1 LLGGSTLFE
10 GKPIVDEAALF
21 GEIAFDFRDPL
32 DAVREAISNAF
43 DANTTE
49 IHVSANMGTY
59 RGDEEL
65 ILEFKDTGEGMALS
79 SAEDSRTPSVS
90 SFFSLGSSSRRD
102 NPEKIGQKGHGTKT
116 YFNSRY
122 IEVTTC
128 RNGQEIFAIMDE
140 PKVHLSKQEVP
151 PYLYETKACDE
162 SRKGT
167 QITIYGYNRNRT
179 NGFDQDQ
186 LQDFIFWFTKFGS
199 IELKLDINKNKDVK
213 LYLKGVDKDEPEI
226 LNFGHRFPPKEEF
239 DFRKL
244 KGRDPASPTKYFVK
258 KWSERGVSVKDNP
271 HVKID
276 LLFYIEGDRAK
287 TYNKMLRRPG
297 RAPKEGM
304 YTVEQRYGLWVCKDY
319 IPIQHVTEWI
329 SKGQRGVATKYH
341 AFVNCQK
348 IKLTANRGDIGNTD
362 SDLLK
367 AIEQTVTEW
376 HEQKV
381 RKDAVYKKYEEEL
394 ESEEVY
400 RDPEQ
405 ERKELETRKKNAKNK
420 KVHTYDKKAQGKVVL
435 IEPRQEAGVLALFC
449 TISSRIPQLFSFKI
463 VDYDTRKGYD
473 ALVVSTNPTTRNEE
487 YKFVEFKKAL
497 ETSFNHTFRNLAHIV
512 CWECSLGDGME
523 ISDINGEKRTLKITK
538 SQEYTKYV
546 LRSDTEEHNIEVYV
560 LKDYLKEKCG
570 IEFRPRVQA

>member
-1 LLGGSTLFE
+1 MLTE

-49 IHVSANMGTY
+49 IHISARVGSY
-59 RGDEEL
+59 KGEEDL
-65 ILEFKDTGEGMALS
+65 ILEFRDTGEGMTLS
-79 SAEDSRTPSVS
+79 SDDDIHAPSIS

-102 NPEKIGQKGHGTKT
+102 NPDKIGQKGHGTKT
-116 YFNSRY
+116 YFNSRQ

-128 RNGQEIFAIMDE
+128 RNGQEIYAVMDE
-140 PKVHLSKQEVP
+140 PKSFLSEHKVP
-151 PYLYETKACDE
+151 PYAYEIKACDE

-167 QITIYGYNRNRT
+167 QITVYGYNRNRT

-199 IELKLDINKNKDVK
+199 IELQLGINKNKDVK
-213 LYLKGVDKDEPEI
+213 LYLKGVDKDEPDI
-226 LNFGHRFPPKEEF
+226 LNFGHRFPFKEEY
-239 DFRKL
+239 DFKKL
-244 KGRDPASPTKYFVK
+244 KAKDPASPTKYFVK
-258 KWSERGVSVKDNP
+258 KWAEAGVPVKDNP

-276 LLFYIEGDRAK
+276 LLFYIEGDKAK
-287 TYNKMLRRPG
+287 AYNKMLRRPG
-297 RAPKEGM
+297 RPPKEGM

-362 SDLLK
+362 SELLK

-381 RKDAVYKKYEEEL
+381 RKDPTYKKYEEEL
-394 ESEEVY
+394 ESEEIY

-405 ERKELETRKKNAKNK
+405 ERKELEARKKNAKNK
-420 KVHTYDKKAQGKVVL
+420 KVYIYSKNTRGKVGL

-449 TISSRIPQLFSFKI
+449 TISARIPDLFPFKI

-473 ALVVSTNPTTRNEE
+473 ALVLSRNLTTGNEE

-497 ETSFNHTFRNLAHIV
+497 ETNFNHTFRNLAHIV
-512 CWECSLGDGME
+512 CWECNLGDGME
-523 ISDINGEKRTLKITK
+523 ISDINGEKRILKITK
-538 SQEYTKYV
+538 PKEYTKYI
-546 LRSDTEEHNIEVYV
+546 LRSDTEEHNIEIYV
-560 LKDYLKEKCG
+560 LRDYLKEKCD